1 MRLSSRS
8 YPHPVVGNADDVP
21 GVGFQAI
28 IERNLRPP
36 DCVLEVSIN
45 CGSPTLKKWIEKG
58 SACYLVHVECGRT
71 LYRKAFPSKEPR
83 FQIPIPA
90 RDLNGIVELTSAIVA
105 TRAIRR
111 YEVPGANGAY
121 GGAVFAVE
129 AGDILACGDPQDFE
143 QRTRDPLRRIGSI
156 VAIVASDKPG
166 EFPMKAMYASDK
178 IVIVLSQTDHANYIA
193 LKGRPHLCSMIATAL
208 IVPVLIDAVYKLR
221 HDREGH
227 AEYKWA
233 AVIGRRMEELGLD
246 LETAEPLDVAQ
257 KLYGGMPVSRAFQSA
272 QASMETSASEDQ

>member
-8 YPHPVVGNADDVP
+8 YPHPVVGNGDDVP
-21 GVGFQAI
+21 SVGFQAT
-28 IERNLRPP
+28 IESSLRPP

-58 SACYLVHVECGRT
+58 SACYMVHVECGRT
-71 LYRKAFPSKEPR
+71 LYRKSFPSQEPR
-83 FQIPIPA
+83 FRIPIPA
-90 RDLNGIVELTSAIVA
+90 QDLNGVVELTSLIVA

-111 YEVPGANGAY
+111 YEVPEANEAY

-129 AGDILACGDPQDFE
+129 PGDILACGEPRDFE

-156 VAIVASDKPG
+156 VEIVCAEKPG
-166 EFPMKAMYASDK
+166 EFAMEATYNDPKIK
-178 IVIVLSQTDHANYIA
+178 IVLCKTDHANYAA
-193 LKGRPHLCSMIATAL
+193 LAGKPHLRSLIATAL
-208 IVPVLIDAVYKLR
+208 VVPVLVDAVYKLR
-221 HDREGH
+221 GEAKEDY

-233 AVIGRRMEELGLD
+233 EVIGRRMDELGLQD
-246 LETAEPLDVAQ
+246 AEPLKVAQ
-257 KLYGGMPVSRAFQSA
+257 QLYGMPVSRAFQSA